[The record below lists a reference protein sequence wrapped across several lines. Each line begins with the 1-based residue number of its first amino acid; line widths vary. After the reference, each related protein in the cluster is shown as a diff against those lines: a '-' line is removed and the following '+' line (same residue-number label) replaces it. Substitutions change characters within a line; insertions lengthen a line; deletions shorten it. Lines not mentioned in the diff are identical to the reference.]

1 MRERRLSTDRT
12 IFGMEVSR
20 PCDIEQLHRGKGEY
34 FDKPR
39 SIWRKARGVWHT
51 HQRLSAYLCPVNV
64 VSRQTR

>member
-1 MRERRLSTDRT
+1 MWEKRLSTDRT
-12 IFGMEVSR
+12 NFGMEVSR

-39 SIWRKARGVWHT
+39 RIWRKTRGIWHVGQGRRT
-51 HQRLSAYLCPVNV
+51 YLCPVKV